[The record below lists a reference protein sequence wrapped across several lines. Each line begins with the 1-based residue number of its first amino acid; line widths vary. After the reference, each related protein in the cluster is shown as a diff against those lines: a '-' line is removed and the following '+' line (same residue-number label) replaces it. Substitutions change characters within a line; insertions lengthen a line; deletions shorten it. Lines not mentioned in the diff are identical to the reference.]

1 MRDLVFWSGI
11 EPGPCALGMQS
22 LNHWITREV
31 LTHSLLSIFVIP
43 DISFYPI
50 PSKSLHWLPL
60 PNLALPASDS
70 LLFLPTS
77 VTFRTH
83 IGTLST
89 LATSF
94 IMLHFA
100 YRQLLIKPAFLRQK
114 TEGRQ
119 VPYSAVRKAGL
130 KSPSLAA
137 VWSDLSQ
144 FDLQRSWWIMIAP
157 LLIQWSCY
165 DT

>member
-94 IMLHFA
+94 IMLHLPIANFSSS
-100 YRQLLIKPAFLRQK
+100 QLSLGRKRR
-114 TEGRQ
+114 EGRYHTLQ
-119 VPYSAVRKAGL
+119 SERLGSNLLPWLLCGL
-130 KSPSLAA
+130 TSL
-137 VWSDLSQ
+137 S
-144 FDLQRSWWIMIAP
+144 
-157 LLIQWSCY
+157 LIY
-165 DT
+165 KDHGG